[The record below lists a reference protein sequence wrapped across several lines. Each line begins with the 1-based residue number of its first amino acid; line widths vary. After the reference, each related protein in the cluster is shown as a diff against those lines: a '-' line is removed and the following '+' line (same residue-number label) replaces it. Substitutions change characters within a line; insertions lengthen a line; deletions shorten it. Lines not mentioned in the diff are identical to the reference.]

1 VAGKTAGNCLDVPSG
16 SESGDRKVPPPEIVL
31 DIDVNTVV
39 SALDKDAPNTTP
51 TMDPIPKAAAV
62 SQSPPKDNGS
72 SDSDSDFS
80 LTIADLLETKIYPDM
95 TKDGKFFY
103 QLQEKAKLRAQQ
115 TKRRR
120 LRCARWLRQSEGM
133 SYDNRQAFFKK
144 KHEKR
149 EAKQLEANRPQLEA
163 KAELKRKNSEWKDK
177 AQEISDVFCKRTKLV
192 QKDKKQV
199 MKLLEEQ
206 FPDEEIIDEPK
217 DTHVTEISHLKYVPP
232 LDRDFTLAEKRKRH
246 KYGQET
252 KGYKMHVS
260 PYFQGLSKKRKGES
274 TLVDQI
280 NHLWVRDCF
289 AAQFVTLV
297 MDIGKEETRGDI
309 QLKNRKWI
317 PVPIGDA
324 YSHVLDRDLEVDVK
338 VHYQQG
344 EMKTCLYRSL
354 ASAFH
359 HVGSK
364 HTGSV
369 LASMAMQN
377 LNLPSDEQLKSIIA
391 AVRRHET
398 VYKKVDYW
406 KKQKVIARQDFIGE
420 PNDNPKL
427 LVLRGCDGGV
437 SHAVAVVGR
446 TIFDS
451 NLKKGLALSK
461 ESLDWCSN
469 CSGGLERVQ
478 TVLQFRK

>member
-1 VAGKTAGNCLDVPSG
+1 MVRSISGVYSGEVKKNEDFVAAQ
-16 SESGDRKVPPPEIVL
+16 
-31 DIDVNTVV
+31 
-39 SALDKDAPNTTP
+39 
-51 TMDPIPKAAAV
+51 AAADAFAEKEGRRPRILV
-62 SQSPPKDNGS
+62 AKMGQDGHDRGAKVIATSFADIGFDVDIGPLFQTPK
-72 SDSDSDFS
+72 
-80 LTIADLLETKIYPDM
+80 EV
-95 TKDGKFFY
+95 
-103 QLQEKAKLRAQQ
+103 AK
-115 TKRRR
+115 
-120 LRCARWLRQSEGM
+120 
-133 SYDNRQAFFKK
+133 
-144 KHEKR
+144 
-149 EAKQLEANRPQLEA
+149 
-163 KAELKRKNSEWKDK
+163 
-177 AQEISDVFCKRTKLV
+177 
-192 QKDKKQV
+192 
-199 MKLLEEQ
+199 
-206 FPDEEIIDEPK
+206 
-217 DTHVTEISHLKYVPP
+217 
-232 LDRDFTLAEKRKRH
+232 KRKRH